1 MGTETFIINRSFFS
15 SFAALEETGFW
26 DTKSYSMVPALRDYC
41 MYIYDTLQEKLQV
54 IILNIFLER
63 CAVSDTEL
71 ERMEDHRG
79 TVAKGSH
86 GKKLVVFKLG
96 RNGSSEKE
104 YALHKMLW

>member
-1 MGTETFIINRSFFS
+1 MGTETFIFNRSFFAS
-15 SFAALEETGFW
+15 SSALDGTGFG

-41 MYIYDTLQEKLQV
+41 MYIYDILQEKLQV

-63 CAVSDTEL
+63 CAVSVTGL

-86 GKKLVVFKLG
+86 GKKHVVFKLG
-96 RNGSSEKE
+96 RTGSSEKE
-104 YALHKMLW
+104 YALHKML